1 LRHGFLTVPQQEEA
15 FSMNEKKKQQ
25 LSDKLRT
32 FVRQS
37 GRKKPRG
44 SKEPNDRGYDHDLQ
58 QIIKRMK
65 PEELDGLL
73 ND

>member
-1 LRHGFLTVPQQEEA
+1 
-15 FSMNEKKKQQ
+15 MNEKKKQQ

-32 FVRQS
+32 FVRQC

-44 SKEPNDRGYDHDLQ
+44 SKEPNDRGFDHDLQ

-65 PEELDGLL
+65 PEELDELL